1 MMFGAQAK
9 DKHIVNKVNVIVYDK
24 EDLAKRPFKALASQL
39 RFWNLKMTIFASRN
53 SQSITKGDNSWSN
66 PTYQLDE

>member
-1 MMFGAQAK
+1 MMIGAQAK

-39 RFWNLKMTIFASRN
+39 RF
-53 SQSITKGDNSWSN
+53 
-66 PTYQLDE
+66 